1 MNLDMCYIY
10 MHNKFYI
17 CRKIKKNNSLKGG
30 SRIKKSLLPSLSN
43 SWRSKESEAM
53 VEYGNIQSQW
63 PAQESTESMIYYVA
77 KGSGNVVLFFSCII
91 LQPGTKAL

>member
-1 MNLDMCYIY
+1 

-17 CRKIKKNNSLKGG
+17 CRKIKKNNNLKGG